1 MIKNETLQD
10 KKIYDN
16 YENLMENSKNNF
28 IVRIYK
34 LVILGLIA
42 LATLMIL
49 IFAKQT
55 IMGEKIW
62 KSINRNISSF
72 LSFEDPTTEQAN
84 TVILFKTTLLL
95 FTLYYCLIKNY
106 LNLHIQK
113 DLIKKYY
120 IWFSLYSSMLLISF
134 VLLFTYN
141 SAYPFANFCLL
152 FLLVPLYLI
161 NIAQRLYLH
170 FYKAKTDPINYGNKI
185 YLILPL
191 VSQGFLVASILAIFF
206 AWNASAQM
214 KNILFYQN
222 KFNDFIKSTLTTKS
236 ALNLFIVI
244 VFFIYMALLLL
255 LTNLEK
261 IVFLINK
268 RFTREYFTFHLQ
280 IVLTIFFAAIL
291 CLIPAFIW
299 KIPATNYL
307 GTLNKNE
314 YFFLFEIFFA
324 ALILCS
330 YCLLVFKAKQKINGS
345 LLSTLYFSLHQLVL
359 WLSLLIVSLY
369 KQNSHITLANI
380 FTISIISFAMIAIYI
395 IKTKNIDVLTMLLLI
410 LNITFNIFTLTISML
425 NQLLLQNKN
434 FAFYVIAANVSLIQI
449 FLILQAT
456 FTAILFIAN
465 FAQLNKTLYRLTNLK
480 SNNNVALETA
490 NIKK

>member
-1 MIKNETLQD
+1 M
-10 KKIYDN
+10 
-16 YENLMENSKNNF
+16 
-28 IVRIYK
+28 
-34 LVILGLIA
+34 
-42 LATLMIL
+42 
-49 IFAKQT
+49 
-55 IMGEKIW
+55 
-62 KSINRNISSF
+62 
-72 LSFEDPTTEQAN
+72 
-84 TVILFKTTLLL
+84 
-95 FTLYYCLIKNY
+95 
-106 LNLHIQK
+106 
-113 DLIKKYY
+113 
-120 IWFSLYSSMLLISF
+120 
-134 VLLFTYN
+134 
-141 SAYPFANFCLL
+141 
-152 FLLVPLYLI
+152 PLYLI

-299 KIPATNYL
+299 KIPAT
-307 GTLNKNE
+307 E

-456 FTAILFIAN
+456 FTAILFTAN
-465 FAQLNKTLYRLTNLK
+465 FTQLNKTLYRLTNLK

>member
-1 MIKNETLQD
+1 
-10 KKIYDN
+10 
-16 YENLMENSKNNF
+16 
-28 IVRIYK
+28 
-34 LVILGLIA
+34 
-42 LATLMIL
+42 
-49 IFAKQT
+49 
-55 IMGEKIW
+55 
-62 KSINRNISSF
+62 
-72 LSFEDPTTEQAN
+72 
-84 TVILFKTTLLL
+84 
-95 FTLYYCLIKNY
+95 
-106 LNLHIQK
+106 
-113 DLIKKYY
+113 
-120 IWFSLYSSMLLISF
+120 
-134 VLLFTYN
+134 
-141 SAYPFANFCLL
+141 
-152 FLLVPLYLI
+152 
-161 NIAQRLYLH
+161 
-170 FYKAKTDPINYGNKI
+170 
-185 YLILPL
+185 
-191 VSQGFLVASILAIFF
+191 
-206 AWNASAQM
+206 M

-395 IKTKNIDVLTMLLLI
+395 IKTKNTDVLTMLLLI

-449 FLILQAT
+449 FLILQTT
-456 FTAILFIAN
+456 FTSIL
-465 FAQLNKTLYRLTNLK
+465 LNKTLYRLTNLK